1 MYRRQSVEELLP
13 MIFYGFRIQ
22 INGNHMKKTK
32 EMQAQHWYLMKD
44 FSLLFGNSFA
54 KFIRLSSLS
63 TKLYSNALFNRE
75 KELVNRRG
83 SIFSR
88 CVLLIPSCVSLIFS
102 NVLFNTETE
111 LVKKMHFFST
121 DVSFTVCFFLDL
133 LLIPNKCQG
142 TNLINNK
149 VCF

>member
-1 MYRRQSVEELLP
+1 
-13 MIFYGFRIQ
+13 
-22 INGNHMKKTK
+22 
-32 EMQAQHWYLMKD
+32 MQAQHWYLMKD

-75 KELVNRRG
+75 KELVNRG

-88 CVLLIPSCVSLIFS
+88 CILLIPFCVSLIFS

-111 LVKKMHFFST
+111 LVKKKHFFLQM
-121 DVSFTVCFFLDL
+121 CALLFF
-133 LLIPNKCQG
+133 P
-142 TNLINNK
+142 
-149 VCF
+149 

>member
-1 MYRRQSVEELLP
+1 
-13 MIFYGFRIQ
+13 
-22 INGNHMKKTK
+22 
-32 EMQAQHWYLMKD
+32 MQAQHWYLMKD

-88 CVLLIPSCVSLIFS
+88 CVLLISSCVSLIFS

-111 LVKKMHFFST
+111 LVKKKHFFYRC
-121 DVSFTVCFFLDL
+121 VPHCFFLDL
-133 LLIPNKCQG
+133 LL
-142 TNLINNK
+142 T
-149 VCF
+149 

>member
-1 MYRRQSVEELLP
+1 
-13 MIFYGFRIQ
+13 
-22 INGNHMKKTK
+22 
-32 EMQAQHWYLMKD
+32 MQAQHWYLMKD

-75 KELVNRRG
+75 KELVNRG

-88 CVLLIPSCVSLIFS
+88 CVLLIPFCVSLIFS

-111 LVKKMHFFST
+111 LVKQKHFFLQMCASL
-121 DVSFTVCFFLDL
+121 FFFDL
-133 LLIPNKCQG
+133 LL
-142 TNLINNK
+142 T
-149 VCF
+149 

>member
-1 MYRRQSVEELLP
+1 
-13 MIFYGFRIQ
+13 
-22 INGNHMKKTK
+22 
-32 EMQAQHWYLMKD
+32 MQAQHWYLMKD

-83 SIFSR
+83 NIFSR
-88 CVLLIPSCVSLIFS
+88 CVLLIPSCVSLIFL

-111 LVKKMHFFST
+111 LVKKMHLFLQMCASLFF
-121 DVSFTVCFFLDL
+121 
-133 LLIPNKCQG
+133 P
-142 TNLINNK
+142 
-149 VCF
+149 

>member
-22 INGNHMKKTK
+22 INGNLMKKTK

-44 FSLLFGNSFA
+44 FSSLFGNSFA

-75 KELVNRRG
+75 KELVNRG

-102 NVLFNTETE
+102 NVHAFQYGNGTRYKEA
-111 LVKKMHFFST
+111 FFST
-121 DVSFTVCFFLDL
+121 DVCLTVFT
-133 LLIPNKCQG
+133 
-142 TNLINNK
+142 
-149 VCF
+149 